1 MLGTLNWSATDM
13 VESID
18 WQAES
23 LRVTA
28 FPMNTSEVSAEA
40 IWETCTGKE
49 PDETRIQRDGTETR
63 EVGHGNGRLFL
74 VKQIDRLDWRYHVQP
89 EEGEDP
95 PDYPVI
101 GSLDSEL
108 NIIVELAKTWINSE
122 SMIPI
127 KRLAFAAVLLLP
139 VESAGNGYE
148 VLRTLL
154 PTVNHENI
162 KDLNFQ
168 VNRPRESNAIDGIS
182 INRLARWSVARFRFL
197 ATNLQMISSEDEK
210 SACRLEFDVNTS
222 AQQTAA
228 FAPSLLPDLV
238 DELVG
243 TGLELSQRGDVL

>member
-1 MLGTLNWSATDM
+1 M

-18 WQAES
+18 WQVES

-28 FPMNTSEVSAEA
+28 FPVNTSDVSAKA
-40 IWETCTGKE
+40 IWETCTDKE

-63 EVGHGNGRLFL
+63 EAGHGNGRLFL

-89 EEGEDP
+89 GEGEDP
-95 PDYPVI
+95 PDYPII

-108 NIIVELAKTWINSE
+108 SVIVELAKTWIISE

-127 KRLAFAAVLLLP
+127 KRLAFAAVLLYP
-139 VESAGNGYE
+139 VESAEYGYE

-162 KDLNFQ
+162 RDLNFQ
-168 VNRPRESNAIDGIS
+168 VNRPCESNALDGIS

-197 ATNLQMISSEDEK
+197 ATNLQVISSEDEK
-210 SACRLEFDVNTS
+210 SACRLEFDINTS
-222 AQQTAA
+222 AKQTDAIS
-228 FAPSLLPDLV
+228 PDSLPDLV

-243 TGLELSQRGDVL
+243 IGLELSEKGDVP

>member
-1 MLGTLNWSATDM
+1 MS
-13 VESID
+13 ESID
-18 WQAES
+18 WQVES

-28 FPMNTSEVSAEA
+28 FPVDISEVSAEV
-40 IWETCTGKE
+40 IWKTCIGDKPE
-49 PDETRIQRDGTETR
+49 ETRIQRDGTETR
-63 EVGHGNGRLFL
+63 EVWHGSGRLFL
-74 VKQIDRLDWRYHVQP
+74 VKQIDRLDWRYHVQT

-95 PDYPVI
+95 PDYPII

-108 NIIVELAKTWINSE
+108 SVIVELAKSWISSE

-127 KRLAFAAVLLLP
+127 RRLAFAAVLLYP
-139 VESAGNGYE
+139 VESTKSGYE

-168 VNRPRESNAIDGIS
+168 VNRPCESNAIDGIS

-197 ATNLQMISSEDEK
+197 ATNLQVISSEDEK

-222 AQQTAA
+222 AQQIDA
-228 FAPSLLPDLV
+228 FAQDSMPDLV

-243 TGLELSQRGDVL
+243 IGLGLSEQGDVP

>member
-1 MLGTLNWSATDM
+1 MT
-13 VESID
+13 VSID
-18 WQAES
+18 WKVES
-23 LRVTA
+23 LRITA
-28 FPMNTSEVSAEA
+28 FPVDISDVSAEA
-40 IWETCTGKE
+40 IWETCTGKK

-74 VKQIDRLDWRYHVQP
+74 VKQLDRLDWRYHEQQ
-89 EEGEDP
+89 EEGEYP
-95 PDYPVI
+95 PDYPII

-108 NIIVELAKTWINSE
+108 NSFVELAKTWIISE

-127 KRLAFAAVLLLP
+127 KRLAFAAVLLFP

-148 VLRTLL
+148 VLRVFL

-168 VNRPRESNAIDGIS
+168 VNRPRESNAVEGIS

-222 AQQTAA
+222 VQQTSA
-228 FAPSLLPDLV
+228 FTPDSLPDLV
-238 DELVG
+238 DELVNI
-243 TGLELSQRGDVL
+243 GLELSERGDVP